1 MWTYTYVHTPT
12 SFSVSEIR
20 EPFFFF
26 FPLQLIF
33 SLEELN
39 SEEVTAIPMK
49 RSDVSVLAL
58 DGCIQAASLKIVPP
72 HPTGN

>member
-20 EPFFFF
+20 EPFFF

-49 RSDVSVLAL
+49 RSDVSVLTL

-72 HPTGN
+72 HPTSN